1 MYSMHGVS
9 GHWYA
14 VTKET
19 HSNLELLLDGLP
31 ERSDL
36 GLDAVRELAV
46 VFVQVPQ

>member
-1 MYSMHGVS
+1 MDWVS
-9 GHWYA
+9 GYWYA
-14 VTKET
+14 VIKET
-19 HSNLELLLDGLP
+19 HRNLELLLDGLP